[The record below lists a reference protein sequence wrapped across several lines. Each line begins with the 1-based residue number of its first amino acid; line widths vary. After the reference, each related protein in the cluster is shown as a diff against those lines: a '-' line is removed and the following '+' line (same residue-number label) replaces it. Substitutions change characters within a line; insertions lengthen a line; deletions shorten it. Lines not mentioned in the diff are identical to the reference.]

1 MADNEVSEDIQA
13 VLFAG
18 GFDRLSTF
26 TGLGE
31 TRAEVRDTLR
41 DDFSIDASES
51 LSFRVQVARLLATW
65 DAARL
70 QVTKEESAKA
80 DARAS
85 QVDRPAPTMEH
96 TFMRTS
102 FEKIYGK
109 LLQDETPSRQYIGLK
124 I

>member
-1 MADNEVSEDIQA
+1 MADNEVSEDIHA

-18 GFDRLSTF
+18 GFDRLSTLM
-26 TGLGE
+26 GLGE

-70 QVTKEESAKA
+70 Q
-80 DARAS
+80 
-85 QVDRPAPTMEH
+85 
-96 TFMRTS
+96 
-102 FEKIYGK
+102 
-109 LLQDETPSRQYIGLK
+109 
-124 I
+124 